1 MGWLIALFALLR
13 SRLRLIKE
21 HFMMTKHVRT
31 STYFETILA
40 LAIKRISPISLII
53 NLLGIPFKDWH
64 GE

>member
-1 MGWLIALFALLR
+1 
-13 SRLRLIKE
+13 
-21 HFMMTKHVRT
+21 MMTKHVRT